1 MCVKTG
7 LFKDYFYKVE
17 VFHPRILFKIG
28 LRIFLFTMERTNR
41 RRKLTL
47 DLNAA
52 SQAVAKKKTRE
63 HEIHANNCVLTSPDV
78 QMLKLTSP
86 QMREFITR

>member
-1 MCVKTG
+1 MDTK
-7 LFKDYFYKVE
+7 
-17 VFHPRILFKIG
+17 
-28 LRIFLFTMERTNR
+28 TNR

-52 SQAVAKKKTRE
+52 SQSMAKKKVRD
-63 HEIHANNCVLTSPDV
+63 HEIQGNNCILTSPDV

-86 QMREFITR
+86 QMREFITK